1 MVRSRFGKDL
11 GLPATPSTGC
21 IRYLCTSGP
30 IDHFHD
36 PDAPQPN
43 SIVPACTVVTRDAD
57 GSVLL
62 IRRTDNQ
69 LWALPGGAMEFGESV
84 SQTAVREVREETGLA
99 VEISGL
105 AGVYTDPHHLIE
117 FSDGEVRQQLSIC
130 FTADL
135 EVRFVAL
142 VDLDRYEIHP
152 SMRLRIDHALAG
164 RETPYL
170 G

>member
-1 MVRSRFGKDL
+1 MSR
-11 GLPATPSTGC
+11 T
-21 IRYLCTSGP
+21 
-30 IDHFHD
+30 DHFHN
-36 PDAPQPN
+36 PDAPAPN
-43 SIVPACTVVTRDAD
+43 SIVAACTVVTRDAD

-84 SQTAVREVREETGLA
+84 SQTAVREVREETGLE
-99 VEISGL
+99 VQISGL
-105 AGVYTDPHHLIE
+105 VGIYTDPHHLVE
-117 FSDGEVRQQLSIC
+117 FSDGEVRQQFSIC
-130 FTADL
+130 FTAERTGGTIATSDESS
-135 EVRFVAL
+135 EVRFIAP

-152 SMRLRIDHALAG
+152 SMRLRINHALAD

>member
-1 MVRSRFGKDL
+1 MSR
-11 GLPATPSTGC
+11 T
-21 IRYLCTSGP
+21 
-30 IDHFHD
+30 DHFHN
-36 PDAPQPN
+36 PNAPKPN
-43 SIVPACTVVTRDAD
+43 SIVPACTVVTRNAQ

-84 SQTAVREVREETGLA
+84 RQTAVREVHEETGLD
-99 VEISGL
+99 VKISGL
-105 AGVYTDPHHLIE
+105 VGIYTDPHHLVE
-117 FSDGEVRQQLSIC
+117 FSDGEVRQQFSIC

-135 EVRFVAL
+135 AGGAIATSEESSEVRFVAP
-142 VDLDRYEIHP
+142 VDLASFEIHP
-152 SMRLRIDHALAG
+152 SMRLRIDHALAD